1 MITALLRP
9 LCGTLALLAAPAAWG
24 VASEP
29 VRDEAVAVQLVT
41 TAEEVAPGD
50 TLEVGVRFR
59 MDPGWHIYWD
69 NPGDTGRATILE
81 WEWPEGT
88 TVRALPREHPV
99 RYGSDPFVD
108 FVYEDEATYYEEV
121 TVPADWPTGEPF
133 PLAVEADWLMC
144 EKVCIPGRASLRLA
158 QPTGPETL
166 PDPGETAALAAAR
179 QEWPADPGDLRAE
192 LRRDGDRLQLSVQ
205 GLGGDGGEPTGE
217 LFFFPGPTV
226 VSPSAPQAWQAAGGR
241 LTGELVASEYAGE
254 LPATVPGV
262 LLHPEGWEAA
272 GGRRA
277 LRVEAEVVEGA
288 PLAAG
293 TSGSPP
299 GGGGGPPN
307 WAALFALAFAGGLVL
322 NLMPCVFP
330 VLGLKV
336 MGFVQQ
342 AGEARRQ
349 VVAHGLTFTAGV
361 VVSFWVLAGLLLL
374 LRASGAELGWG
385 FQLQEPAFVFG
396 MAAFLLLFA
405 LNLSGVF
412 EIGMG
417 LASAG
422 GQAES
427 RHSRGFSGSFLSGI
441 LATVVATPCSA
452 PFLATALAGALTLPA
467 LPSLALF
474 TAIALGLATPYLLL
488 SAFPALLRKLPRPGA
503 WMETFKQF
511 MAFPLYATTAWLLF
525 VFADQVSGDNFLRGL
540 FALTGIAFAAWLYGR
555 YHTPS
560 RRPLPRRLATAVSL
574 LLAVAAIAYGL
585 PREPRTQWIEWSPE
599 TVAALRAEGRPV
611 YVDFTARWCVTCQ
624 VNKSVVFGS
633 DRVLEAVRER
643 DIALVR
649 ADWTN
654 EDPAITR
661 RLAELGKAAVPVTL
675 MYLPG
680 EEEPRVLP
688 ETLTPGIVLTAL
700 EGEPAPS
707 AEGNRLAHADP
718 P

>member
-1 MITALLRP
+1 MLPVLLRP
-9 LCGTLALLAAPAAWG
+9 LLVALALLAAPAAWG

-41 TAEEVAPGD
+41 TAKKVAPGD

-69 NPGDTGRATILE
+69 NPGDTGRATILA

-88 TVRALPREHPV
+88 TVASLPREHPV

-121 TVPADWPTGEPF
+121 TVPADWPAGKPF

-144 EKVCIPGRASLRLA
+144 EKVCIPGRASLQLA
-158 QPTGPETL
+158 QPTGPETI
-166 PDPGETAALAAAR
+166 PDPAETAALAAAR
-179 QEWPADPGDLRAE
+179 QEWPAGPGNLRAE
-192 LRRDGDRLQLSVQ
+192 LRRDGDRLQLSLE
-205 GLGGDGGEPTGE
+205 GLGGSGAEPAGE
-217 LFFFPGPTV
+217 LFFFPEPTV
-226 VSPSAPQAWQAAGGR
+226 VSPSAPQSWQAGGGR

-254 LPATVPGV
+254 LPATVRGV
-262 LLHPEGWEAA
+262 LLHPDGWEATD
-272 GGRRA
+272 GRRA
-277 LRVEAEVVEGA
+277 LLVEAEVVEGA

-293 TSGSPP
+293 STGSPSGSSSS
-299 GGGGGPPN
+299 PN
-307 WAALFALAFAGGLVL
+307 WAALFALAFAGGLIL

-342 AGEARRQ
+342 AGEEKRK

-361 VVSFWVLAGLLLL
+361 VASFWGLAGLLLL

-427 RHSRGFSGSFLSGI
+427 RHAHGFSGSFLSGI

-474 TAIALGLATPYLLL
+474 TVIALGLATPYLLL

-511 MAFPLYATTAWLLF
+511 MAFPLYATAAWLLF

-560 RRPLPRRLATAVSL
+560 RRPIPRRLAAGVSL
-574 LLAVAAIAYGL
+574 LLAAAAIAYGL
-585 PREPRTQWIEWSPE
+585 PREPRTEWIEWSPE
-599 TVAALRAEGRPV
+599 TVAALREEGRPV

-633 DRVLEAVRER
+633 DRVLETVRDR
-643 DIALVR
+643 DVALVR

-675 MYLPG
+675 VYLPG
-680 EEEPRVLP
+680 EEEPRLLP
-688 ETLTPGIVLTAL
+688 ETLTPGIVLTAFG
-700 EGEPAPS
+700 GETASPA
-707 AEGNRLAHADP
+707 EENRLAHADTP
-718 P
+718 